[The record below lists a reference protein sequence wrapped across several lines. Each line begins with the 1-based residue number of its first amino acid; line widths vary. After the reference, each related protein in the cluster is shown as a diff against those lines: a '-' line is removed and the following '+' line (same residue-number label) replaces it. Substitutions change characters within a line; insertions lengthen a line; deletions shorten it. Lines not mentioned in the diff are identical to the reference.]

1 MRSTTVAFRKIQWVL
16 AGVVCFFVLSSSY
29 LSYVI
34 IERQEALHQV
44 AGYNE
49 TWSVSQTS
57 SELLRLEKTLL
68 AYSVPGSGVSLKDVR
83 LRLDIMFNRLGV
95 LENATFRNFV
105 RNDNFNKVAIEQLK
119 TALDTIDRSMPKS
132 DTAPFDPQPALKIL
146 SDIEPDVIALG
157 SAAIGSGA
165 KKIDEDEAGLERLHL
180 IYTGLTAGLILCG
193 IALIIL
199 LVQHNR
205 LLARARD
212 KLNRAT
218 EELQRTSRETDAQNF
233 RYLTAFNN
241 MTQALCMFDKGGR
254 MIVCN
259 DRFSTM
265 AARPRG
271 IASGTSIDSIAKTSG
286 SGSGSSTFEQLLAL
300 QVPLIKEAR
309 RGVFMHEAS
318 DRKAYVVTHEPLPEG
333 GWLATY
339 EDITERRRLDA
350 RIAHMAHH
358 DALTNLANRVLFM
371 EMLERK
377 LKEAK
382 RDGDAVAVCF
392 LDLDGFK
399 DVNDTMGHHVGDEL
413 LQRVSQR
420 LLAHVG
426 PRDVVA
432 RIGGDEFAVINILK
446 ANEDLSEEASEKES
460 LELPIRLVAELTR
473 PYLLDDH
480 EVTIGASV
488 GVAKFPQHSSDPEEL
503 LKYADLAMYEAK
515 AEGKGRVRVFRP
527 DMDERLLARKA
538 LEVDLRKALKR
549 REMEVY
555 YQPLVDTATRQVSG
569 YEALLRWNHPRMG
582 QIPPMDF
589 IPIAEDTGLIGAL
602 GAWVLNQ
609 ACADAVRWPD
619 HITVAVN
626 LSPIQFRNDN
636 LIQTVV
642 AALTDSGLEAGRLEL
657 EITESV
663 LLDAGAHTAS
673 TLLALKKLGI
683 SIAMDDFG
691 TGYSSLSNLRSFPF
705 DKIKID
711 RSFIRELTLHSESL
725 SVVRLI
731 TALAQTL
738 GMSTT
743 AEGVETEEQF
753 AVLQE
758 IGCTQVQGYL
768 FAKPKPARD
777 LGIDPRQ

>member
-1 MRSTTVAFRKIQWVL
+1 
-16 AGVVCFFVLSSSY
+16 
-29 LSYVI
+29 
-34 IERQEALHQV
+34 
-44 AGYNE
+44 
-49 TWSVSQTS
+49 
-57 SELLRLEKTLL
+57 
-68 AYSVPGSGVSLKDVR
+68 
-83 LRLDIMFNRLGV
+83 
-95 LENATFRNFV
+95 
-105 RNDNFNKVAIEQLK
+105 
-119 TALDTIDRSMPKS
+119 
-132 DTAPFDPQPALKIL
+132 
-146 SDIEPDVIALG
+146 
-157 SAAIGSGA
+157 
-165 KKIDEDEAGLERLHL
+165 
-180 IYTGLTAGLILCG
+180 
-193 IALIIL
+193 
-199 LVQHNR
+199 
-205 LLARARD
+205 
-212 KLNRAT
+212 
-218 EELQRTSRETDAQNF
+218 
-233 RYLTAFNN
+233 
-241 MTQALCMFDKGGR
+241 MFDKDGR

-271 IASGTSIDSIAKTSG
+271 IASGTSIDSIAKTSE

-300 QVPLIKEAR
+300 QIPLIKEAR

-691 TGYSSLSNLRSFPF
+691 TGYSSLSNLRSFPST
-705 DKIKID
+705 
-711 RSFIRELTLHSESL
+711 RSRS
-725 SVVRLI
+725 
-731 TALAQTL
+731 
-738 GMSTT
+738 
-743 AEGVETEEQF
+743 
-753 AVLQE
+753 
-758 IGCTQVQGYL
+758 IGRSS
-768 FAKPKPARD
+768 AS
-777 LGIDPRQ
+777 